1 MPREPSQRR
10 WPRLAG
16 VVVGLALLIAYV
28 AVMRPA
34 LERRRVRRTIA
45 RYKTD
50 PSRETAQA
58 LADLLDRQQVPQALG
73 NEILA
78 LLVTP
83 DVAVRAAYPA
93 GERPHIAASYPCCF
107 HFLHMVLHRRRF
119 KWALGEEQ
127 GGSAGGCNSINPGP
141 QLRAM
146 GVPKAPGT
154 YPAALD
160 YKIALIPEESYSS
173 GQSWE
178 RQRAAAA
185 YHCEFKVPIQIRIV
199 EPEHA
204 EKIERRMGQEL
215 DKALK
220 AAFRPSKHS
229 MTSSCSLEG
238 GASYEVTGQFA
249 FEVGPLPESVGFRFT
264 YRDQGGLTMEVK
276 DETFRARAGSLRG
289 TAAFPVTALRLP
301 PGRYEG
307 TVILEADEATAYP
320 DAAIKTIWGGTIE
333 LPISFIVRVTEQ
345 VPEERSEDAK

>member
-1 MPREPSQRR
+1 MADDAKPRRL
-10 WPRLAG
+10 WPGIVCIAAAVVIG
-16 VVVGLALLIAYV
+16 VGYLLV
-28 AVMRPA
+28 QPA
-34 LERRRVRRTIA
+34 LRHARIRRLMA
-45 RYKTD
+45 RHREQPTA
-50 PSRETAQA
+50 ETAQA
-58 LADLLDRQQVPQALG
+58 LADLLDRRQVPQSLG
-73 NEILA
+73 NEILE

-93 GERPHIAASYPCCF
+93 GGQPHIAASYPCCF
-107 HFLHMVLHRRRF
+107 HFPHMTLYRRRF
-119 KWALGEEQ
+119 QWALGEEQ
-127 GGSAGGCNSINPGP
+127 GGSAGGCNAISQGP

-146 GVPKAPGT
+146 NVPKAPGA

-160 YKIALIPEESYSS
+160 YKIALIPEESYS
-173 GQSWE
+173 GGKPWQQQS
-178 RQRAAAA
+178 AAAA
-185 YHCEFKVPIQIRIV
+185 YHCEFKVRVQIRIV

-229 MTSSCSLEG
+229 MNSSCSLEG

-249 FEVGPLPESVGFRFT
+249 FDVGPLPESVGFRFT
-264 YRDQGGLTMEVK
+264 YRDQGGLTMDVK

-307 TVILEADEATAYP
+307 TAILEADEAAAYP
-320 DAAIKTIWGGTIE
+320 DAAIKTIWGGTLE
-333 LPISFIVRVTEQ
+333 LPIEFVVRVTK
-345 VPEERSEDAK
+345 PEDASGGTNEK